1 MRINHF
7 NKEIEITVAEAK
19 KAGAYGTAEYNA
31 LLNAQRDFPEYR
43 VAIIKPKGR
52 SGDNLKGLTFD
63 YMEAYIAKNG
73 TEQQATEFKVLRGEK
88 SELGHSGTPYGRMKK
103 WFLAQFPEI
112 LAYREKIDEIL
123 RGVA

>member
-31 LLNAQRDFPEYR
+31 LLNAQRDFPEYPIS
-43 VAIIKPKGR
+43 IIKPKGR
-52 SGDNLKGLTFD
+52 STDHLKGLTFD
-63 YMEAYIAKNG
+63 YMAAYIAQYG
-73 TEQQATEFKVLRGEK
+73 TEQLANEFKLLRGEK
-88 SELGHSGTPYGRMKK
+88 GALGHLGAHYGETKK

-112 LAYREKIDEIL
+112 LSYREKIDEIL